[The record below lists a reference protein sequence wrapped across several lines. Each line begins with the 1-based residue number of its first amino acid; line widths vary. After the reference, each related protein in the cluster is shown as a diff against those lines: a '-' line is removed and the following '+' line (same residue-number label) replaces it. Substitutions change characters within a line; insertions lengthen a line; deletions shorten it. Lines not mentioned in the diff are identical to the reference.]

1 MVYPTARFP
10 PAPCGAGLTSLLA
23 AVHGVAP
30 LALAIPGWAA
40 VSGLF
45 PRAGCKY
52 MKETDMDKIRYD
64 YRHPVFYSRK
74 HPFYAK
80 SLDKEVRGALV
91 AALAPTS
98 PPF

>member
-1 MVYPTARFP
+1 
-10 PAPCGAGLTSLLA
+10 
-23 AVHGVAP
+23 
-30 LALAIPGWAA
+30 
-40 VSGLF
+40 
-45 PRAGCKY
+45 
-52 MKETDMDKIRYD
+52 MDKIRYD